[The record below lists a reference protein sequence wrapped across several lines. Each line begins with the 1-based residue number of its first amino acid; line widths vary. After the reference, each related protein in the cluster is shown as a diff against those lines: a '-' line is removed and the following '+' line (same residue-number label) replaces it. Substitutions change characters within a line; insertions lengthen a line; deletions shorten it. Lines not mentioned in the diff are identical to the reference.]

1 MGLHAAPEPAVPP
14 RRTTN
19 RTTDDER
26 VSMRIKAEG
35 DVWRAELADEG
46 GERVVVFFCQSTD
59 QRPYRVVRLD
69 PDRYGGNEAPEE
81 MSEEELRS
89 LFEASRSMGIP
100 RDYPTYS
107 R

>member
-1 MGLHAAPEPAVPP
+1 
-14 RRTTN
+14 
-19 RTTDDER
+19 
-26 VSMRIKAEG
+26 MRIKAEG

-81 MSEEELRS
+81 MSEEELQS

>member
-1 MGLHAAPEPAVPP
+1 MS
-14 RRTTN
+14 T
-19 RTTDDER
+19 
-26 VSMRIKAEG
+26 RIKAEG
-35 DVWRAELADEG
+35 DVWRAELAEED
-46 GERVVVFFCQSTD
+46 GERLVVFFCQSTD

-69 PDRYGGNEAPEE
+69 PDRRGGSEALEE
-81 MSEEELRS
+81 MPEEELRG

>member
-1 MGLHAAPEPAVPP
+1 
-14 RRTTN
+14 
-19 RTTDDER
+19 
-26 VSMRIKAEG
+26 MRIKAEG
-35 DVWRAELADEG
+35 DVWRAELAEEA
-46 GERVVVFFCQSTD
+46 GERVVLFFCQSTD

-69 PDRYGGNEAPEE
+69 ADRSGGSEALEE
-81 MSEEELRS
+81 MSEEELRD

>member
-1 MGLHAAPEPAVPP
+1 
-14 RRTTN
+14 
-19 RTTDDER
+19 
-26 VSMRIKAEG
+26 MRIKAEG
-35 DVWRAELADEG
+35 DVWRAELAEEN

-69 PDRYGGNEAPEE
+69 PDRYGGSEAPEE
-81 MSEEELRS
+81 IPEEMPEEELRD

>member
-1 MGLHAAPEPAVPP
+1 
-14 RRTTN
+14 
-19 RTTDDER
+19 
-26 VSMRIKAEG
+26 MRIKAEG
-35 DVWRAELADEG
+35 DVWRAELAEEN

-69 PDRYGGNEAPEE
+69 PDGYGADETREE
-81 MSEEELRS
+81 IPEEELRD

>member
-1 MGLHAAPEPAVPP
+1 
-14 RRTTN
+14 
-19 RTTDDER
+19 
-26 VSMRIKAEG
+26 MRIKAEG

-69 PDRYGGNEAPEE
+69 PDRYGASEVLEE
-81 MSEEELRS
+81 ISEEDLRS

>member
-1 MGLHAAPEPAVPP
+1 MS
-14 RRTTN
+14 T
-19 RTTDDER
+19 
-26 VSMRIKAEG
+26 RIKAEG
-35 DVWRAELADEG
+35 DVWRAELAEED
-46 GERVVVFFCQSTD
+46 GERLVVFFCQSTD

-69 PDRYGGNEAPEE
+69 PDRHGGSEALQE
-81 MSEEELRS
+81 MPEEELRG

>member
-1 MGLHAAPEPAVPP
+1 M
-14 RRTTN
+14 
-19 RTTDDER
+19 TDDER

-35 DVWRAELADEG
+35 DVWRAELAEEH
-46 GERVVVFFCQSTD
+46 GERVVMFFCQSTD

-69 PDRYGGNEAPEE
+69 PDRHGGSETPEE
-81 MSEEELRS
+81 IPEEKLRD

>member
-1 MGLHAAPEPAVPP
+1 M
-14 RRTTN
+14 
-19 RTTDDER
+19 
-26 VSMRIKAEG
+26 SMRIKAEG
-35 DVWRAELADEG
+35 DVWRAELAEEDG
-46 GERVVVFFCQSTD
+46 ARVVVFFCQSTD

-69 PDRYGGNEAPEE
+69 PDRYGESETPAEIP
-81 MSEEELRS
+81 EEELRS

>member
-1 MGLHAAPEPAVPP
+1 
-14 RRTTN
+14 
-19 RTTDDER
+19 
-26 VSMRIKAEG
+26 VSTRIKAEG

-69 PDRYGGNEAPEE
+69 PDRHSGSEALEE
-81 MSEEELRS
+81 MSDEELQR

>member
-1 MGLHAAPEPAVPP
+1 
-14 RRTTN
+14 
-19 RTTDDER
+19 
-26 VSMRIKAEG
+26 MRIKAEG
-35 DVWRAELADEG
+35 DVWRAELAEEN

-69 PDRYGGNEAPEE
+69 PDRYSASDPPEE
-81 MSEEELRS
+81 VQEEELRD

>member
-1 MGLHAAPEPAVPP
+1 M
-14 RRTTN
+14 
-19 RTTDDER
+19 
-26 VSMRIKAEG
+26 SMRIKAEG
-35 DVWRAELADEG
+35 DVWRAELAEEN

-69 PDRYGGNEAPEE
+69 PDRTGGSETAEE
-81 MSEEELRS
+81 IPEEELRH

>member
-1 MGLHAAPEPAVPP
+1 
-14 RRTTN
+14 
-19 RTTDDER
+19 
-26 VSMRIKAEG
+26 MRIKAEG

-69 PDRYGGNEAPEE
+69 PERYGGGDAPEE
-81 MSEEELRS
+81 ISEEELQS

>member
-1 MGLHAAPEPAVPP
+1 MS
-14 RRTTN
+14 T
-19 RTTDDER
+19 
-26 VSMRIKAEG
+26 RIKAEG

-69 PDRYGGNEAPEE
+69 PDRHGGSEALEE
-81 MSEEELRS
+81 MSEEDLRS
-89 LFEASRSMGIP
+89 LFETSRSMGIP